1 MKLKDYLE
9 EEKLSVSGFCRKLN
23 LCEATVSKW
32 KYNDVIP
39 RKEDV
44 LLIYKFTKGKVTPN
58 DFYGIK
64 K

>member
-1 MKLKDYLE
+1 MKFNDYLKE
-9 EEKLSVSGFCRKLN
+9 EQISVARFCKQLN